1 MPASS
6 NWYAF
11 PHALLREVVY
21 QLQLPTD
28 RARLH
33 RLALEEGEADLSA
46 LELARHAR
54 AAREADDDPA
64 LAVQERDWLRAALK
78 QAERRYQVATIPE
91 LLARL
96 IEISPE
102 TERAEL
108 RLQLA
113 VHWRDVG
120 RMAEAEGVLKPLAAS
135 ISGAPGEAHL
145 RTRVLGAL
153 AGVLIRTGRLPEAEA
168 MCRERIQTAPD
179 NAGAADAQGM
189 LGVALHH
196 QGKLTEAEQ
205 AYRSALKLSEHGGS
219 QAGTNRFRAN
229 LALLLSDTGH
239 QHEAETQTR
248 IALDQ
253 ARRDG
258 DLMLQGTLLGNF
270 ALLLTNVARY
280 PEAEP
285 MYREA
290 LEINL
295 RSGHRPGYG
304 VALMNL
310 GRLLRLQRRYAE
322 AEPVFTQAIQIHREV
337 SNPGLE
343 GITLAH
349 LGDMYV
355 SQGRLAEASKALH
368 HAVALLRGTSDRLY
382 TAANL
387 GALSRLQVL
396 QGNLADARDT
406 IDEAR
411 SMVPADA
418 PLPFL
423 LNGVLLPAM
432 RLVAAEAALKPIP
445 IARKVA
451 ELHSLAEQLEAVA
464 GSDPDDGAVAEM
476 LLVLHELDEAAREN
490 RPSLVIRGW
499 HAQHMSPELRR
510 ALTRELSELEQGTL
524 RLHNPALAA
533 ILLEAPGAG

>member
-1 MPASS
+1 MPAAS

-33 RLALEEGEADLSA
+33 RFALEEGESQLGA

-64 LAVQERDWLRAALK
+64 LARLERQWLRAALQ
-78 QAERRYQVATIPE
+78 QAERRYQVSTIPE

-102 TERAEL
+102 AERPEL
-108 RLQLA
+108 RLQLG

-120 RMAEAEGVLKPLAAS
+120 RMADAEAVLKPLAAS
-135 ISGAPGEAHL
+135 MADTPESGHM
-145 RTRVLGAL
+145 RSRVLGAL

-168 MCRERIQTAPD
+168 MCRERIKSATD
-179 NAGAADAQGM
+179 DAGAADAQGM

-196 QGKLTEAEQ
+196 QGKLQQAEQ
-205 AYRSALKLSEHGGS
+205 AYRNALELSARGGT

-239 QHEAETQTR
+239 RQEAEAQTR

-270 ALLLTNVARY
+270 ALLLTDIARFD
-280 PEAEP
+280 EAEP

-310 GRLLRLQRRYAE
+310 GRLLRLRRRYAE
-322 AEPVFTQAIQIHREV
+322 AEPAFIQAIQVHREV

-368 HAVALLRGTSDRLY
+368 QAVALLRATSDRLY

-406 IDEAR
+406 IDEAK
-411 SMVPADA
+411 SMVPAEA
-418 PLPFL
+418 PVAFL
-423 LNGVLLPAM
+423 VNCSLLPAM

-445 IARKVA
+445 IAKKVA
-451 ELHSLAEQLEAVA
+451 ELHALAEQLEAVA
-464 GSDPDDGAVAEM
+464 GSDPDDGAIAEM

-499 HAQHMSPELRR
+499 HVQHMSPELRQ
-510 ALTRELSELEQGTL
+510 ALARELSELEQGTL

-533 ILLEAPGAG
+533 ILLDSPGAG